1 MDLYGHKLLVIF
13 SLRAVFRPVV
23 VMSEFVVVVLAAV
36 FSLSMLISRTL
47 SFGLNNTLTLVFNF
61 IVLLYYCVILIF
73 LLQ

>member
-1 MDLYGHKLLVIF
+1 VDLYGHKLLVIF